1 MNKELSL
8 RTLTYLVG
16 YYKTHNETIINL
28 EEIEAINFILD
39 ENEQLQQELDKKNK
53 IIEEIKKYVKLEG
66 VSYLDFAGN
75 RCFCNKNQARY
86 ILEKIEELEKGE
98 RNE

>member
-8 RTLTYLVG
+8 RTLAYLVG
-16 YYKTHNETIINL
+16 YYKTHNGTIINL

-53 IIEEIKKYVKLEG
+53 IIEEIKNIIEL
-66 VSYLDFAGN
+66 
-75 RCFCNKNQARY
+75 NQY
-86 ILEKIEELEKGE
+86 NYGYQIKQEIEELEKGSE
-98 RNE
+98 E

>member
-8 RTLTYLVG
+8 RTLAYLVG

-39 ENEQLQQELDKKNK
+39 ENEQLQQENEQLK
-53 IIEEIKKYVKLEG
+53 
-66 VSYLDFAGN
+66 
-75 RCFCNKNQARY
+75 
-86 ILEKIEELEKGE
+86 E
-98 RNE
+98 RNDKAIEYINHVQTFGKSIRIPYVNGIDLLEILRGDSNG